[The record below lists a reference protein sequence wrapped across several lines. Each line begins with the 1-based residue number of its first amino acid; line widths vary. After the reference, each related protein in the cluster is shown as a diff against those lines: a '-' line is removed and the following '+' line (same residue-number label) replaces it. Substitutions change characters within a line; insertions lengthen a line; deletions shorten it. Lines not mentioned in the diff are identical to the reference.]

1 MEKGLLTKK
10 QEKVVAEIVIAVI
23 PPMKRKWINSVI
35 QFAVRRGVSLLDNHL
50 FEKLNPGWKT
60 DIVPVLNEIIEGRYE
75 QARMYVT
82 DLLNKRIDIKDMDEP
97 TEMEAFDNGTKT
109 FLIWSRYFIEQK
121 RKAA

>member
-35 QFAVRRGVSLLDNHL
+35 HFAVRRGVSLLDNQL
-50 FEKLNPGWKT
+50 FEKLNPGWKA
-60 DIVPVLNEIIEGRYE
+60 DIVPVLNEIIEGQYE

-97 TEMEAFDNGTKT
+97 TELEAFDNGTKT
-109 FLIWSRYFIEQK
+109 FLIWSRYFIDKK
-121 RKAA
+121 RKEA

>member
-35 QFAVRRGVSLLDNHL
+35 HFVVRWGVSLLDNQL
-50 FEKLNPGWKT
+50 FEKLNPGWKA

-109 FLIWSRYFIEQK
+109 FLIWSRYFIDKK